1 MAERRPGRILGPC
14 QMELAAA
21 PEDPGAE
28 GKPERSHPMSLFA
41 SVVRIGP
48 SVVTSLL
55 VDRRLQVALAL
66 AVGLIATALLGS
78 GEAAAG
84 WSTSPG

>member
-1 MAERRPGRILGPC
+1 
-14 QMELAAA
+14 
-21 PEDPGAE
+21 
-28 GKPERSHPMSLFA
+28 MSLFA